1 MKPKTYN
8 AIALKKARDK
18 RHESGL
24 YEVRG
29 IWAEKPL
36 HDCIRAIGARLAKPE
51 TEEKTI

>member
-18 RHESGL
+18 RHSNGL

-29 IWAEKPL
+29 IWAAKPL
-36 HDCIRAIGARLAKPE
+36 HDRIRVGAAVMV
-51 TEEKTI
+51 KTNNEGS

>member
-29 IWAEKPL
+29 IWADKLL
-36 HDCIRAIGARLAKPE
+36 HESIRVGAQMVKIKI
-51 TEEKTI
+51 EEEVT